1 MQGRVLRSGRWFS
14 IQMIRSRKLKS
25 RPNLESWMDILLFK
39 PDAAAENLV
48 LSNPASNLYV
58 NIVM

>member
-1 MQGRVLRSGRWFS
+1 
-14 IQMIRSRKLKS
+14 
-25 RPNLESWMDILLFK
+25 MDILLFK
-39 PDAAAENLV
+39 PDAASENLV